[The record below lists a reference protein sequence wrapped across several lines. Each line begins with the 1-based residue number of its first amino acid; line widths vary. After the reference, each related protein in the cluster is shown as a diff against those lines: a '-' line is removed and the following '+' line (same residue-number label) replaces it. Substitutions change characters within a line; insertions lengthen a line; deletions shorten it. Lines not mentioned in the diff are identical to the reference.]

1 MTGNCAVVS
10 KHPRIPTCT
19 YRLQFNRWFTF
30 AQAREIVTYL
40 HTLGVSDVYASP
52 YFQASPESLH
62 GYDITDHNKLNKAI
76 GSRADYD
83 AWIAQ
88 LHAHDMGQVLDFVPN
103 HVGIADARNAWWMD
117 VLENGPSSKYAPYFD
132 IDWEPLKSDLHGKV
146 LLPILADQ
154 YGRVLERG
162 ELQVRFE
169 EGTFYLL
176 YGDRR
181 LPIAPGTYRY
191 VLKIA
196 LQNLA
201 KYEDEDLYAEVQ
213 SILTALEYLPKR
225 IETDPKR
232 IAERARE
239 KEIIKRRLERRCAEA
254 PQVQRAIE
262 KALAQINGKPQD
274 PRSFDALDQ
283 LLNEQ
288 SYRLAFWRVAAE
300 EINYRRFFD
309 VNDLAAIRVELPK
322 VFDAVHRLVLE
333 LVSAGVVT
341 GLRID
346 HPDGL
351 YLPREY
357 FEKLQ
362 QRCAKALRIALPK
375 DDRAIY
381 MLAEKILTGSEKLRA
396 DWRIHGTTGY
406 DFANHV
412 MQLLVDP
419 AAEKA
424 ITKTFHRF
432 IGHSVPFGHL
442 LYAKR
447 LLVMKLALANDVDVL
462 SNMLDRLSEQNR
474 WYRDFTLE
482 ALSRTVRETIACF
495 PAYRTYLETG
505 QPVSEEDRQ
514 MVERAI
520 AAAKRRNPAMEESI
534 FNFLRDV
541 LLFRFPP
548 NLDAA
553 GRAAH
558 THFVL
563 KFQQTTGPIMAKGL
577 EDTVFYIYNR
587 LTALNEVGGE
597 PQQFGL
603 SVDAFH
609 QRNLERHGNWPAGL
623 LATSTHDTKRSE
635 DVRARIVAISEIPE
649 LWKHS
654 LQRWHM
660 VNNRRKR
667 VVNDSQAP
675 DANEEYLLY
684 QTLLGTWPMT
694 TNGEARRGA
703 TPEYIERI
711 QAYMAKALHES
722 KINTSWIQP
731 NEEWDAAMRDFVAEI
746 LDGSRR
752 NKFLPNFF
760 PVATEIAR
768 LGAINSL
775 AQTLLKLTS
784 PGVPDI
790 YQGSEIWD
798 YSLVDP
804 DNRRSVD
811 YHARG
816 QMLASLASVTP
827 GELMQTWP
835 DGRIKMFLTQRVL
848 RFRREHTN
856 LFQRDEYLP
865 LSASGTFAQCC
876 VSFSRKFA
884 DKWIVV
890 IAPRLSSRV
899 GFPPIGELWKDTAI
913 ELSEKLSLRN
923 GHDLFTCQPV
933 RLRDRKLK
941 LADTLSVLP
950 FAVITN
956 L

>member
-1 MTGNCAVVS
+1 MTAQVQ
-10 KHPRIPTCT
+10 PRIPTCT

-30 AQAREIVTYL
+30 AQARDVVAYL
-40 HTLGVSDVYASP
+40 HALGVSDVYASP
-52 YFQASPESLH
+52 YFQANPDSLH
-62 GYDITDHNKLNKAI
+62 GYDITDHNNLNTAI
-76 GSRADYD
+76 GSRGDYD

-88 LHAHDMGQVLDFVPN
+88 LHAHEMGQVLDFVPN
-103 HVGIADARNAWWMD
+103 HVGITDDSNAWWMD

-176 YGDRR
+176 YGERR

-191 VLKIA
+191 VLEIA

-201 KYEDEDLYAEVQ
+201 EYKDEDLYAELQ

-225 IETDPKR
+225 TETDPKR

-239 KEIIKRRLERRCAEA
+239 KEIIKRRLERRCTEA
-254 PQVQRAIE
+254 PQVQQAIE
-262 KALAQINGKPQD
+262 KALVRINGKPED
-274 PRSFDALDQ
+274 PRSFDVLDE

-309 VNDLAAIRVELPK
+309 VNELAAIRVELPK
-322 VFDAVHRLVLE
+322 VFDAVHRLILE
-333 LVSAGVVT
+333 LVRAGAVT

-362 QRCAKALRIALPK
+362 QRCAKALGIASPK
-375 DDRAIY
+375 DGRAIY
-381 MLAEKILTGSEKLRA
+381 ILAEKILTGSETLRA

-412 MQLLVDP
+412 TQLWVDP
-419 AAEKA
+419 AAEPA
-424 ITKTFHRF
+424 ITKTFHRC
-432 IGHSVPFGHL
+432 IGHSMPFGHL
-442 LYAKR
+442 LYAKK

-462 SNMLDRLSEQNR
+462 GNMLDRLSEQNR

-482 ALSRTVRETIACF
+482 ALSRAVRETIACF
-495 PAYRTYLETG
+495 PVYRTYLEPG
-505 QPVSEEDRQ
+505 RPVSEEDRQ

-541 LLFRFPP
+541 LLFRFPS
-548 NLDAA
+548 NLDVA

-563 KFQQTTGPIMAKGL
+563 KFQQTTGPVMAKGL

-587 LTALNEVGGE
+587 LAALNEVGGE

-603 SVDAFH
+603 SVEAFH
-609 QRNLERHGNWPAGL
+609 ERNLDRQHNWPATL

-649 LWKHS
+649 FWRRS
-654 LQRWHM
+654 LQRWHT
-660 VNNRRKR
+660 VNRRWKR
-667 VVNDSQAP
+667 VVKELEAP

-684 QTLLGTWPMT
+684 QTLLGTWSMDAS
-694 TNGEARRGA
+694 GEPGRTAM
-703 TPEYIERI
+703 PEYIERI
-711 QAYMAKALHES
+711 QAYMAKALHEA
-722 KINTSWIQP
+722 KLNTSWIQP
-731 NEEWDAAMRDFVAEI
+731 NEEWDTAMHDFVAKI
-746 LDGSRR
+746 LDASPR
-752 NKFLPNFF
+752 NKFLPIFL
-760 PVATEIAR
+760 PVAKEIAQ

-790 YQGSEIWD
+790 YQGNEIWD

-804 DNRRSVD
+804 DNRRAVD
-811 YHARG
+811 YNVRAR
-816 QMLASLASVTP
+816 MLKSLAGATP
-827 GELMQTWP
+827 VELTQAWP

-848 RFRREHTN
+848 RFRHEHID
-856 LFQRDEYLP
+856 LFQRGDYLS

-876 VSFSRKFA
+876 VSFVRHLA
-884 DKWIVV
+884 HKWILL

-913 ELSEKLSLRN
+913 ELPENLSLKN
-923 GHDLFTCQPV
+923 AHDLFTCQPV
-933 RLRDRKLK
+933 RHHERCVLLG
-941 LADTLSVLP
+941 DTLSVLP
-950 FAVITN
+950 FAAITN